1 MFVGEHQDTQVRT
14 YNLKNELIESGV
26 SLDEA
31 RITPM
36 GRASKSTIMVVHSE
50 RIRFP

>member
-1 MFVGEHQDTQVRT
+1 MFVGEQQITQVRT
-14 YNLKNELIESGV
+14 YNLKDELIESGS

-36 GRASKSTIMVVHSE
+36 GSASKSTIMVAHSE